1 MPVLWAAR
9 HNTWLLIQLTLKG
22 VISFFLVMP
31 VKPSSRGGTVL
42 GIGVLRSLGLG
53 CYSPWGWGVTVLG
66 GQLAHLTTG
75 RTWLFCFVWGGGRP
89 QLKGGGV

>member
-9 HNTWLLIQLTLKG
+9 YNTWLLIQLTPRG
-22 VISFFLVMP
+22 VILFFFLP
-31 VKPSSRGGTVL
+31 DYACQAVKQGG
-42 GIGVLRSLGLG
+42 
-53 CYSPWGWGVTVLG
+53 CSPWAWGVTVLG

-89 QLKGGGV
+89 QLMGGGV